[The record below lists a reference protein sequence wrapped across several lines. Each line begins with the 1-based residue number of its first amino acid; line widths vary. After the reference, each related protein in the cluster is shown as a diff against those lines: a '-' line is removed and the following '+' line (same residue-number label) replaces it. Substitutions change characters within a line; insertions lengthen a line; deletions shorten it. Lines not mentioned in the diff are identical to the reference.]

1 MKSEKL
7 KEWLIWT
14 SLTELFFLKSHQLFK
29 IVCTF
34 ASLDNCS
41 VLSSTSF
48 NFFPLSHA
56 SIFALKISL
65 SPLILLAWNKEMTIL
80 YDKINFH
87 LIFVAKTWNPECS
100 GMIKGSIKEG
110 WYFIGIHYRGQG
122 YPKDLMYSR
131 RFWKGSIE
139 EGWPL

>member
-1 MKSEKL
+1 M
-7 KEWLIWT
+7 
-14 SLTELFFLKSHQLFK
+14 
-29 IVCTF
+29 CTF

-110 WYFIGIHYRGQG
+110 GGLVNKSY
-122 YPKDLMYSR
+122 
-131 RFWKGSIE
+131 IE
-139 EGWPL
+139 LEG